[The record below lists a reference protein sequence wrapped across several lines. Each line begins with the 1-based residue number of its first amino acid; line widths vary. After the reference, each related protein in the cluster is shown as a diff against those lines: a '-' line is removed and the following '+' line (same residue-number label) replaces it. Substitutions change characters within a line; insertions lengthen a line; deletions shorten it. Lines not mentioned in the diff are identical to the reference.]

1 MIKELILRVEEGDY
15 DKYEDTRRYH
25 VGVLISRGV
34 WRYVWSEN
42 VKNTKDVSKK
52 WVQFAE
58 KIFDIPGVIKID
70 IQPRAFSV
78 GRNKISH
85 REWREIEPKIIRR
98 LKRYIGVESVKI
110 VRLKNNEE

>member
-1 MIKELILRVEEGDY
+1 MIKELVLRVREGDY
-15 DKYEDTRRYH
+15 DKYEDSRWYH
-25 VGVLISRGV
+25 VGILISRGV
-34 WRYVWSEN
+34 WRYIWSEN
-42 VKNTKDVSKK
+42 VKNLKDVSKK
-52 WVQFAE
+52 WAQFAE

-78 GRNKISH
+78 VRNGIGHS
-85 REWREIEPKIIRR
+85 EWREIEPKIIRR